1 MHVRM
6 WEKTSEARA
15 QEVGD
20 VPYGGRVGMTRS
32 CRAFGHA
39 KEVGPCIRVLQRNRI
54 GCVYTNI
61 HTQRYDRGKT
71 EIYFKE
77 LIHKTLGADK
87 FKVCRM
93 GP

>member
-15 QEVGD
+15 EEVGD

-39 KEVGPCIRVLQRNRI
+39 KEVGPCIRVLQRKPYI
-54 GCVYTNI
+54 WLY
-61 HTQRYDRGKT
+61 Y
-71 EIYFKE
+71 KE
-77 LIHKTLGADK
+77 LGHMFMETMSQDT
-87 FKVCRM
+87 
-93 GP
+93 

>member
-39 KEVGPCIRVLQRNRI
+39 KEVGPCIRVLQRKPYI
-54 GCVYTNI
+54 WLY
-61 HTQRYDRGKT
+61 Y
-71 EIYFKE
+71 KE
-77 LIHKTLGADK
+77 LGHMFMETMSQDT
-87 FKVCRM
+87 
-93 GP
+93 

>member
-15 QEVGD
+15 EEVGD

-39 KEVGPCIRVLQRNRI
+39 KEVGPCIRLLQRKPYI
-54 GCVYTNI
+54 WLY
-61 HTQRYDRGKT
+61 Y
-71 EIYFKE
+71 KE
-77 LIHKTLGADK
+77 LGHIFMEIMSQDT
-87 FKVCRM
+87 
-93 GP
+93 